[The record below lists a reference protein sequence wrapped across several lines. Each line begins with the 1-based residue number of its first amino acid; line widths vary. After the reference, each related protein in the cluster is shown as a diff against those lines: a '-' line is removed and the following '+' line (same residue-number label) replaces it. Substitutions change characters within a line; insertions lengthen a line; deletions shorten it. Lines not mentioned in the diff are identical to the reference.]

1 MKFFS
6 SSLLVLALSPFVV
19 ASPTPSPNAEIV
31 ARNSEVAR
39 QDSSPNGS
47 VVPLTL
53 FAVLQILNT
62 AVQAITPGLNTIV
75 AASGPA
81 GQLPSASVV
90 PLLQQLAEALS
101 TSTAQLAAVGPGN
114 MGAADEVIGK
124 LVETIL
130 NDVNDALNKLVP
142 KLGLNGVL
150 TPLDGAL
157 TGLLTGLSPVLAPVI
172 ATVGAILVPVGGV
185 VGGLLAALNLSGL

>member
-19 ASPTPSPNAEIV
+19 ASPTPSPNAEII

-39 QDSSPNGS
+39 QDSSPDAS

-53 FAVLQILNT
+53 FAILQILNS
-62 AVQAITPGLNTIV
+62 AVQGISPGLNAIV
-75 AASGPA
+75 AASGPE

-101 TSTAQLAAVGPGN
+101 TSTEQLAAVGPGN